1 MKKNILKNSLVII
14 DDHLL
19 FAESL
24 ERLINSSTSFKVKFH
39 AKNGMDFIQ
48 KLEQEKELPSVIL
61 LDVNMPVM
69 NGFETMQWLSKFYPE
84 IKVLILSMEDDE
96 EVIIKMLRAGA
107 NGYLLKDIHPEKLK
121 VALNEVVEKGYYHSD
136 KVAQTLLHA
145 LKPADSEDV
154 KPDLK
159 ENELTFIKLA
169 CTEMTYKEIAD
180 KMMLSPKTVDGYR
193 DSLFKKL
200 QVKNRVG
207 LVIYAMKHNLISI

>member
-1 MKKNILKNSLVII
+1 MKKEILKNSLVII

-24 ERLINSSTSFKVKFH
+24 ERLINSSTDYKVKFH

-48 KLEQEKELPSVIL
+48 KLEKTIDLPSVIL

-69 NGFETMQWLSKFYPE
+69 NGFETMEWLTKNYPQ

-121 VALNEVVEKGYYHSD
+121 VALNEVVKKGYYHSD
-136 KVAQTLLHA
+136 KVAETLLQSLQPSNKIEA
-145 LKPADSEDV
+145 L
-154 KPDLK
+154 PDLK

-169 CTEMTYKEIAD
+169 CTEMTYKEIAE
-180 KMMLSPKTVDGYR
+180 KMMLSPKTIDGYR